1 MFALR
6 CRSRSWVLHLWL
18 FDSEHSAGG
27 ASWNICR
34 HHGWSTSRSSCWSV
48 STLSTYPQRNRC
60 YFTSHHPFCPVR
72 KYQTT
77 GRISWSF
84 FSLFSFLMFH
94 LNCEQKK
101 TFNKITK
108 EQATVSTHL
117 PFISS
122 LKHFLLSLQG
132 RRSTCSC
139 GCVISNW
146 GPLLWTSIR
155 LLG

>member
-6 CRSRSWVLHLWL
+6 CRSRSRVLHLWL

-34 HHGWSTSRSSCWSV
+34 HHGWSTSRSSCRSV

-60 YFTSHHPFCPVR
+60 YFTSHHPLCLVR
-72 KYQTT
+72 KYQTP

>member
-6 CRSRSWVLHLWL
+6 CRSRSRVLHLWL

-34 HHGWSTSRSSCWSV
+34 HHGWSTSWSSCWSV

-60 YFTSHHPFCPVR
+60 YFTSHHPLCLVR